1 MFNLKPENLVG
12 DTNKLLFSIL
22 TELKQLNESVQ
33 SLRPI
38 AKDVVVESKVVKPKI
53 VKSRTLKKDK
63 SKKEVVKNVG
73 SNLEQRRKLPEDQS

>member
-53 VKSRTLKKDK
+53 IKPRTPKKDRN
-63 SKKEVVKNVG
+63 KKEVVRNVG
-73 SNLEQRRKLPEDQS
+73 SNLEQRWKLPEDQS

>member
-1 MFNLKPENLVG
+1 MFNFKPENLVG

-38 AKDVVVESKVVKPKI
+38 ARDTEIKAKVEKPKATKKPRESKSNPKI
-53 VKSRTLKKDK
+53 TIKRGKKLDNK
-63 SKKEVVKNVG
+63 
-73 SNLEQRRKLPEDQS
+73 